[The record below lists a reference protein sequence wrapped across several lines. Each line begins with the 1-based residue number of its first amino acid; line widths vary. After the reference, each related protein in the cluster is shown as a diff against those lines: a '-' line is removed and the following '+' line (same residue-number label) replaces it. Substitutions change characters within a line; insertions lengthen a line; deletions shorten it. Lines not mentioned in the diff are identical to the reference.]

1 MQIQINKNIF
11 IPKKLIC
18 CFFLI
23 FRKVVF
29 DLVVER
35 EVFISEMRTLEEAV
49 SSFLHLCFVANIR
62 YPVGTGIV
70 CTYLQRY
77 AAKLDENGTTAAMK
91 KKDQVDPED
100 KVMRSFKKV
109 FDEFRQKMYD
119 ILSSHAV
126 MSDK

>member
-1 MQIQINKNIF
+1 M
-11 IPKKLIC
+11 L
-18 CFFLI
+18 FFSYFQESCL
-23 FRKVVF
+23 RPCGGEGSLHLG
-29 DLVVER
+29 DAL
-35 EVFISEMRTLEEAV
+35 LEEAV

-126 MSDK
+126 ISDK